1 MIQDWK
7 HALRS
12 MGKYPIACVIAIMSL
27 AMGVGATTG
36 MLTIRNAVFRNP
48 PPLSAHPEEL
58 LEAFVPTPQHVYRAA
73 VPAGAFNLWI
83 DETRV
88 LSGIAAATPAITRDV
103 RAAESVEMLSV
114 RAVTPQLFPVLG
126 VAPVAGRTLSDTS
139 TAVISHR
146 LWQRSFRGQPG
157 ALGTVLWIDGRPH
170 TVVGIMPAG
179 FWVFDVQ
186 TDIWTPLDAHALP
199 SDALLE
205 VIVRRRQDV
214 TIRAVTDAFEEDVV
228 RYLNTRPNAERR
240 ARVQIVQMQG
250 TPIGH
255 AIAPA
260 VVWLIAACVILT
272 LLIAC
277 TNVAVLVIAQW
288 TGREREFAI
297 CAALGAGRWR
307 IIRRL
312 LTESLLLALLGGA
325 LGVSATFVF
334 LAIALS
340 RAPAGNE
347 FFNFSIN
354 AGVLTRTA
362 LITVSAGILAGLA
375 PALYETQRFQANPL
389 RGIPSD
395 RVRQRWRNAL
405 VVAEITITI
414 ALLVVTSTIVDG
426 YRRAVS
432 ENLGY
437 DVKPLLAAT
446 VEAPKG
452 VRIAQI
458 QERLRGLPGVTSVGA
473 TTTPAM
479 NRAPERERVALDR
492 GGSNSMM
499 VAKAI
504 VSSDFWKTLGIPIH
518 TGRGFSA
525 EEDRPNAAPVVIV
538 NQALAERM
546 WPGRNPV
553 GMPLWTEGR
562 SFDVV
567 GVAADFKNMPLS
579 LPPPAFYF
587 PISGAVSPI
596 THMTFYIRAS
606 GNPADLLQA
615 VRSEIRGVAVDHV
628 VSGLFT
634 LQSIVS
640 IIGQEILT
648 AVYPMTPLIATG
660 LLLSAAGIYG
670 VLAFAV
676 TRRSRELAI
685 RLAVGATSGQL
696 VKLVALLSVR
706 LVGLGILLGI
716 GTTFALSRFAQGE
729 GGVFDSPRSGV
740 FLVPVTIIIAIGT
753 LATWLP
759 SRRAVSVNPAH
770 LLRTDT

>member
-1 MIQDWK
+1 VVIQDCK
-7 HALRS
+7 HAFRS
-12 MGKYPIACVIAIMSL
+12 MGKYPIACAIAVISL
-27 AMGVGATTG
+27 ALGIGATAG

-48 PPLSAHPEEL
+48 PPLSPHPEEL
-58 LEAFVPTPQHVYRAA
+58 LEAFMPTPQRSYRAA

-88 LSGIAAATPAITRDV
+88 LSGIAAATPVITRDV
-103 RAAESVEMLSV
+103 RIPESVEMLSV
-114 RAVTPQLFPVLG
+114 RMVTPQLFPVLG
-126 VAPVAGRTLSDTS
+126 VRPVAGSGLSNAS
-139 TAVISHR
+139 TAMISHR
-146 LWQRSFRGQPG
+146 FWQRSFRGQPG
-157 ALGTVLWIDGRPH
+157 VLGTVLWIDGRPH
-170 TVVGIMPAG
+170 TIVGIMPER
-179 FWVFDVQ
+179 FWVFDMQ
-186 TDIWTPLDAHALP
+186 TDIWTPLDVKALP

-205 VIVRRRQDV
+205 VIVRRRPNA
-214 TIRAVTDAFEEDVV
+214 TARAVTDVFESDVV
-228 RYLNTRPNAERR
+228 RYLNTLPATERR
-240 ARVQIVQMQG
+240 ARAQIVQMQG

-288 TGREREFAI
+288 TGRERDFAI

-307 IIRRL
+307 IVRGL

-334 LAIALS
+334 LAIALR
-340 RAPAGNE
+340 RAPSGAD
-347 FFNFSIN
+347 FFNFAID
-354 AGVLTRTA
+354 AGVLIPTA
-362 LITVSAGILAGLA
+362 LITASAGILAGLA

-414 ALLVVTSTIVDG
+414 ALLVVTGTIVDG
-426 YRRAVS
+426 YRRAIS
-432 ENLGY
+432 EDLGY
-437 DVKPLLAAT
+437 NVKPLLAAA
-446 VEAPKG
+446 VEAPQG

-458 QERLRGLPGVTSVGA
+458 QERLRGLPGVSSVGA
-473 TTTPAM
+473 STTPAM
-479 NRAPERERVALDR
+479 NRATRRELVALDR
-492 GGSNSMM
+492 GCSNSM
-499 VAKAI
+499 VADQAI
-504 VSSDFWKTLGIPIH
+504 VSSEFWKTVGISIR
-518 TGRGFSA
+518 TGRGFST

-538 NQALAERM
+538 NEALAERM

-553 GMPLWTEGR
+553 GMQLWTEGR

-567 GVAADFKNMPLS
+567 GVAADYKNVPLS
-579 LPPPAFYF
+579 LPAPSFYL
-587 PISGAVSPI
+587 PISSGASPL
-596 THMTFYIRAS
+596 THITFYIRSS

-615 VRSEIRGVAVDHV
+615 VRSEIRGVALDHV

-634 LQSIVS
+634 LQSIVDV
-640 IIGQEILT
+640 IGQEILT

-676 TRRSRELAI
+676 TRRSRELAV

-716 GTTFALSRFAQGE
+716 GTTFGLSRFIQGR
-729 GGVFDSPRSGV
+729 GGVFDSPRLGV
-740 FLVPVTIIIAIGT
+740 FLVPMTIIIAIGS

-759 SRRAVSVNPAH
+759 SRRAVSVNPAA
-770 LLRTDT
+770 LLRTE

>member
-1 MIQDWK
+1 VVVQDCK

-12 MGKYPIACVIAIMSL
+12 MGKYPITCAVAIVSL
-27 AMGVGATTG
+27 AMGIGATTG

-48 PPLSAHPEEL
+48 PPLSPHPEEL
-58 LEAFVPTPQHVYRAA
+58 VEAFMPTPQRGYRAA
-73 VPAGAFNLWI
+73 VPTGAFNLWV

-88 LSGIAAATPAITRDV
+88 LSGIAAARPAITREV
-103 RAAESVEMLSV
+103 RTPESVEMLSV
-114 RAVTPQLFPVLG
+114 RTVTPQLFSVLG
-126 VAPVAGRTLSDTS
+126 VAPVVGRSFSDAS

-146 LWQRSFRGQPG
+146 LWQRSFRGAPG
-157 ALGTVLWIDGRPH
+157 ALGSVLWIDGRAH
-170 TVVGIMPAG
+170 TVVGIMPER
-179 FWVFDVQ
+179 FWVFDMQ
-186 TDIWTPLDAHALP
+186 TDIWTPLDVKALP

-205 VIVRRRQDV
+205 VIVRRRPDV
-214 TIRAVTDAFEEDVV
+214 TTRAVTDAFENDVV
-228 RYLNTRPNAERR
+228 RYLDTLPKAERR

-277 TNVAVLVIAQW
+277 TNVAVLMIAQW

-297 CAALGAGRWR
+297 CAALGAARWR
-307 IIRRL
+307 IVRGL

-334 LAIALS
+334 LAIAL
-340 RAPAGNE
+340 RQAPSNFD
-347 FFNFSIN
+347 FFNFAID
-354 AGVLTRTA
+354 AGVLGRTA

-432 ENLGY
+432 EDLGY
-437 DVKPLLAAT
+437 DIKPLLAAA
-446 VEAPKG
+446 VETPQG
-452 VRIAQI
+452 VRIAEI
-458 QERLRGLPGVTSVGA
+458 RERLRGLPGVTGVGA

-479 NRAPERERVALDR
+479 NRAPRRELVALDG

-499 VAKAI
+499 AEKAI
-504 VSSDFWKTLGIPIH
+504 VSSDFWKTLGIPIRS
-518 TGRGFSA
+518 GRGFSA

-538 NQALAERM
+538 NEALAERM
-546 WPGRNPV
+546 WPGRNPM
-553 GMPLWTEGR
+553 GMQLWTEGR

-567 GVAADFKNMPLS
+567 GVAADYKNLPLS
-579 LPPPAFYF
+579 LPPPAFYL
-587 PISGAVSPI
+587 PISAGVSPL
-596 THMTFYIRAS
+596 TRMTFYIRAS
-606 GNPADLLQA
+606 SNPADLLQA

-628 VSGLFT
+628 VSGVFT

-640 IIGQEILT
+640 VIGQEILT

-685 RLAVGATSGQL
+685 RLAVGATAGQL
-696 VKLVALLSVR
+696 VKLVAVLGVR
-706 LVGLGILLGI
+706 LVGVGTLLGV
-716 GTTFALSRFAQGE
+716 GTTFGLSRFVQGQ
-729 GGVFDSPRSGV
+729 GGVFDSPSLGV
-740 FLVPVTIIIAIGT
+740 FLVPMIIVIAIGS

-759 SRRAVSVNPAH
+759 SRRALSVNPAS
-770 LLRTDT
+770 LLRTE